1 MVISVLAGH
10 WRSRTRRLL
19 HGAKLQACGCHRDF
33 NRDFLWRRGW
43 IFSWKPY
50 HADLQHVYG
59 AGPWTPWQ
67 MFAFGMIG
75 FLAGILYQ
83 KGILKARKFDLCI
96 YGFLSVFL
104 IYGGIMNPAS
114 ILMS

>member
-1 MVISVLAGH
+1 MLISNMFMG
-10 WRSRTRRLL
+10 
-19 HGAKLQACGCHRDF
+19 Q
-33 NRDFLWRRGW
+33 
-43 IFSWKPY
+43 
-50 HADLQHVYG
+50 
-59 AGPWTPWQ
+59 GPWTPWQ

-114 ILMS
+114 ILMSYGYITKAA

>member
-1 MVISVLAGH
+1 
-10 WRSRTRRLL
+10 
-19 HGAKLQACGCHRDF
+19 
-33 NRDFLWRRGW
+33 
-43 IFSWKPY
+43 
-50 HADLQHVYG
+50 
-59 AGPWTPWQ
+59 

-114 ILMS
+114 ILMSYGYITKSSLIAYYISGAPVDLVHAASTVIFLWLLSRSASGKAGADQGKIWADTGIRETMIEK